1 MGMEDFL
8 LKSEFFFSNNQA
20 DINYESLK
28 YFIESD
34 LKLIAWGR
42 VVTKRQTAWPVARK
56 TSERRSG
63 LNLSRKY

>member
-8 LKSEFFFSNNQA
+8 LKSEFFFFSKNQA

-56 TSERRSG
+56 TSERR
-63 LNLSRKY
+63 